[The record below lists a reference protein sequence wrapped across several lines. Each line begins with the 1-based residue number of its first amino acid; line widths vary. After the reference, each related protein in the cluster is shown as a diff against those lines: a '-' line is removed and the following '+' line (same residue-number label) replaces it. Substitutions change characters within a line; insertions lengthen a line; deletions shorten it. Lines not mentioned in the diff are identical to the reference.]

1 MIAEQYHDEKERL
14 KAMALIENSEYD
26 VTLSIVSHNSRRD
39 LQGLMPS
46 VSKACGDVS
55 HEIIV
60 VDNRSTD
67 GSARYISEKHSYV
80 KLLKNKA
87 RKGYGA
93 NHNQSI
99 AIARGRYTA
108 LMNADLVLTPG
119 SIARLVEYMDM
130 NPDTG
135 MVSGNFV
142 FPDGTPQY
150 LNKRLP
156 AVADLFIRRFLPSKI
171 QQKKIFAGRIAKY
184 EMRDTGYSDFADVP
198 FLSGAFL
205 FARTEALKAVNG
217 FDERFFL
224 YFEDVDLCRRISEKW
239 RTVFHPDI
247 RIVHRWHRAA
257 HNELKWALVFIRSA
271 FLYFNKWGYRFF

>member
-1 MIAEQYHDEKERL
+1 MVSKEK
-14 KAMALIENSEYD
+14 SECD
-26 VTLSIVSHNSRRD
+26 VTLSIVSHNSRKD

-46 VSKACGDVS
+46 VKKACGNIC
-55 HEIIV
+55 HEVIV

-67 GSARYISEKHSYV
+67 GAADYISSIYPDAKLV
-80 KLLKNKA
+80 KNTK

-93 NHNQSI
+93 NHNQAIKI
-99 AIARGRYTA
+99 AKGRYTV
-108 LMNADLVLTPG
+108 LMNADLVLRPE
-119 SIARLVEYMDM
+119 SIKELMGYMDK
-130 NPDTG
+130 NPDIG
-135 MVSGNFV
+135 MVSGNFI

-156 AVADLFIRRFLPSKI
+156 AIADLFIRRFLPPKI
-171 QQKKIFAGRIAKY
+171 RKKKFFSDRIAEY
-184 EMRDTGYSDFADVP
+184 EMKDIGYSGFYDVP

-224 YFEDVDLCRRISEKW
+224 YFEDVDLCRKISEKW
-239 RTVFHPDI
+239 RTVFHPDVE
-247 RIVHRWHRAA
+247 IVHRWHRAA
-257 HNELKWALVFIRSA
+257 HNELKWTLVFIKSA

>member
-67 GSARYISEKHSYV
+67 GSARYISEKHSHV

-108 LMNADLVLTPG
+108 LMNADLVLTPC

-150 LNKRLP
+150 LNK
-156 AVADLFIRRFLPSKI
+156 
-171 QQKKIFAGRIAKY
+171 
-184 EMRDTGYSDFADVP
+184 
-198 FLSGAFL
+198 
-205 FARTEALKAVNG
+205 
-217 FDERFFL
+217 
-224 YFEDVDLCRRISEKW
+224 
-239 RTVFHPDI
+239 
-247 RIVHRWHRAA
+247 
-257 HNELKWALVFIRSA
+257 
-271 FLYFNKWGYRFF
+271 